1 MCSELE
7 VLQREDEFS
16 ELLLSRKISKLLMSK
31 IKEMGLEQSD
41 HEY

>member
-7 VLQREDEFS
+7 VFQCEDEFS
-16 ELLLSRKISKLLMSK
+16 ELLLSRKISKLLMPK